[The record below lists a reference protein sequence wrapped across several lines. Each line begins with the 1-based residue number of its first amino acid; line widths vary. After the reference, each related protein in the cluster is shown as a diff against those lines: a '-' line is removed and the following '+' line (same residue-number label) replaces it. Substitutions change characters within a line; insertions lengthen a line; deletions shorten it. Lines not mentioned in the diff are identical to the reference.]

1 FFSKMKSEPSNMGAQ
16 NEQSVVDD
24 FFCTSIIYFLILRNK
39 EKVEGLTFPVHF
51 LQNTSF
57 FVVN

>member
-1 FFSKMKSEPSNMGAQ
+1 MGAQ

-51 LQNTSF
+51 LKTLLF
-57 FVVN
+57 AVN